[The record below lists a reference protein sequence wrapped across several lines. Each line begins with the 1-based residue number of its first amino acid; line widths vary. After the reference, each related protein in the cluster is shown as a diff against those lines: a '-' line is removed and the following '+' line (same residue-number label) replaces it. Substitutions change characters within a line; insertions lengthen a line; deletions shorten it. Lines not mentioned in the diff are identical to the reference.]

1 MSISSTSIDRPVLA
15 IVMSVVIVLF
25 GVIGYRY
32 LSVREYPSVDPP
44 IITVQG
50 SYTGA
55 SADVIQ
61 SQVTEPLEEGINGI
75 AGIKNLTSTSRDGRA
90 SITVEFDLEA
100 DLETAANDVRD
111 KVSSAQGRLPRDMD
125 PPTVTKAN
133 ADSNPIMMVYLSSDK
148 RSLLELTDY
157 AVNVLKERIQTI
169 PGVSEVRIF
178 GERRYSMRL
187 WLDPVKLTALRVSPS
202 EVQQAL
208 TRENVELPS
217 GSVQGQNTQLTLRT
231 MGRLSTE
238 QDFNNLILRR
248 DSVSLIRL
256 SDVGR
261 AELYPENDQTL
272 FRVNGQP
279 QVGVA
284 VIPQPG
290 SNQIEIA
297 DAFNKRLEQLRTDLP
312 KDLKITPGF
321 DNSQFVR
328 KSLNEVKHTIFEA
341 FVLVVVII
349 FLFLRDWRSTIIPM
363 VAIPVSLVGI
373 FFVMYL
379 LNFSVNVLTTLA
391 IVLAIGLV
399 VDDAIVVL
407 ENIYSRIEAGE
418 EPLEAAHKGSNEI
431 FFAIVSTTI
440 VLAAV
445 FLPVVFLSGI
455 TGRLFREFGIV
466 VAGSV
471 LISAFVSLTLTPMMS
486 SRLLKRQETHNW
498 FYRKTEPFFEKLT
511 NGYKHSLEAFLQRR
525 IWAWLMVVATV
536 GGIFFFVKAIPSE
549 LAPIEDR
556 SRVNI
561 SATAPEGS
569 SFEFMDAYMN
579 QMQEAAM
586 DSASGAMSSVFAV
599 TSPGSGSGANSG
611 IVRVLLTDP
620 DERQVSQQ
628 QLSDKLSGMV
638 KKFSA
643 ARASVSQDQSIGSG
657 GGGGGGGGGLPVQ
670 FVVQNQ
676 DFEKLRQIVP
686 KFLAAA
692 QADPTFQ
699 FADVNLK
706 FNKPELRVI
715 IDRDK
720 AQTLG
725 VSVQDISQ
733 TLQAGLSGQRYGY
746 FLREGKQYQII
757 GQVARENRN
766 QPLDVRLLSVK
777 NNRGEQVQLDNVVRL
792 VESSTPPQLYR
803 FNRYNAAT
811 FSASLAKGKTVGDG
825 IAAMQAIAD
834 KMLDDTY
841 STELAGTSRDFQE
854 SSSSLVFAFGLALL
868 LIYLTL
874 AAQFE
879 SFKDPAIIMV
889 TVPLALA
896 GALLSL
902 WYFNQTLNIFSQI
915 GIIMLIGLVTKNGI
929 LIVEFANQRAEQ
941 GVHYL
946 EALVEAAATRFR
958 PILMTSLCAIL
969 GIMPIAIATGAGALS
984 RRAMGIGVV
993 GGLVFATGL
1002 TLYIVPVMYS
1012 YFATAKKKHGQ
1023 AKPEPTEDTSK
1034 HAEPAQPA
1042 LAR

>member
-44 IITVQG
+44 IITVSG
-50 SYTGA
+50 GYTGA

-61 SQVTEPLEEGINGI
+61 SQVTEPLEEAINGI
-75 AGIKNLTSTSRDGRA
+75 AGIRNLTSTSRDGRA
-90 SITVEFDLEA
+90 FITVEFDLEA

-133 ADSNPIMMVYLSSDK
+133 ADSQPIMMVYLSSSK

-231 MGRLSTE
+231 MGRLSSE

-248 DSVSLIRL
+248 DSTSLIRL

-297 DAFNKRLEQLRTDLP
+297 DAFGKRTEQLRTDLP

-418 EPLEAAHKGSNEI
+418 SPMEAAHKGSNEI
-431 FFAIVSTTI
+431 FFAVVSTTV

-498 FYRKTEPFFEKLT
+498 FYRKTEPFFERLT
-511 NGYKHSLEAFLQRR
+511 NGYKSSLEAFLQRR
-525 IWAWLMVVATV
+525 GWAWLMVAATIA
-536 GGIFFFVKAIPSE
+536 GIAFFIKAIPSE

-569 SFEFMDAYMN
+569 SFEFMDAYMS
-579 QMQEAAM
+579 QMQQAAM
-586 DSASGAMSSVFAV
+586 DSAQGAMSSVFAV
-599 TSPGSGSGANSG
+599 TSPGSGSGPNSG
-611 IVRVLLTDP
+611 IARVLLIDP
-620 DERQVSQQ
+620 DQREVTQQ
-628 QLSDKLSGMV
+628 QLTDKLSGMV
-638 KKFSA
+638 KQFSA
-643 ARASVSQDQSIGSG
+643 ARASVSQDQSI
-657 GGGGGGGGGLPVQ
+657 GGGGGGLPVQ

-715 IDRDK
+715 IDREK
-720 AQTLG
+720 AQSLG

-746 FLREGKQYQII
+746 FLRNGKQYQII
-757 GQVARENRN
+757 GQVAREDRN

-777 NNRGEQVQLDNVVRL
+777 SSRGEQVQLDNVVRL

-811 FSASLAKGKTVGDG
+811 FSASLAKGQTVGDG

-834 KMLDDTY
+834 ELLDDTY

-854 SSSSLVFAFGLALL
+854 SSSSLFFAFGLALL

-915 GIIMLIGLVTKNGI
+915 GVIMLIGLVTKNGI

-941 GVHYL
+941 GLHYM

-969 GIMPIAIATGAGALS
+969 GIMPIALATGAGALS

-1012 YFATAKKKHGQ
+1012 YFATAKKKH
-1023 AKPEPTEDTSK
+1023 AKPTPEPAEDTSK
-1034 HAEPAQPA
+1034 HAVA
-1042 LAR
+1042 

>member
-50 SYTGA
+50 AYTGA

-133 ADSNPIMMVYLSSDK
+133 ADSQPIMMVYLSSDK

-208 TRENVELPS
+208 NRENVELPS

-231 MGRLSTE
+231 MGRLSSE

-272 FRVNGQP
+272 FRVNGVP

-297 DAFNKRLEQLRTDLP
+297 DAFNKRVAQLGTDLP

-418 EPLEAAHKGSNEI
+418 EPMEAAHKGSNEI
-431 FFAIVSTTI
+431 FFAIISTTV

-498 FYRKTEPFFEKLT
+498 FYRKTEPFFESLT
-511 NGYKHSLEAFLQRR
+511 NGYKHSLESFLRNR
-525 IWAWLMVVATV
+525 IWAWLMVAATI

-561 SATAPEGS
+561 SASAPEGS
-569 SFEFMDAYMN
+569 SFEFMDAYMS
-579 QMQEAAM
+579 QMQQAAM
-586 DSASGAMSSVFAV
+586 DSAGGAMSSVFAV

-611 IVRVLLTDP
+611 IARVLLTDP
-620 DERQVSQQ
+620 DNREVTQQ

-715 IDRDK
+715 IDREK
-720 AQTLG
+720 AQSLG

-757 GQVARENRN
+757 GQVAREDRN

-834 KMLDDTY
+834 KLLDETY

-854 SSSSLVFAFGLALL
+854 SSSSLFFAFGLALL

-915 GIIMLIGLVTKNGI
+915 GVIMLIGLVTKNGI

-941 GVHYL
+941 GVHYMQ
-946 EALVEAAATRFR
+946 ALVEAAATRFR

-1012 YFATAKKKHGQ
+1012 YFATAKKKH
-1023 AKPEPTEDTSK
+1023 AKPKPEEDTSQ

-1042 LAR
+1042 LA